1 MNTAKR
7 GLSLAIVAAF
17 ALTLAACGTQ
27 STTTTPTPDT
37 AETIQNSA
45 EEHELVLSD
54 DGISLD
60 GITISEEDPGDVTV
74 SHDIV
79 YYEAGRRLTLLLP
92 YAQPVHTEAAAHCLR
107 DSLP

>member
-1 MNTAKR
+1 MSTAKR
-7 GLSLAIVAAF
+7 GLSLAVVTAF

-60 GITISEEDPGDVTV
+60 RITISEEDP
-74 SHDIV
+74 
-79 YYEAGRRLTLLLP
+79 
-92 YAQPVHTEAAAHCLR
+92 
-107 DSLP
+107 